1 MLKSF
6 GGHQLDTA
14 GKRLLD
20 TKANTSQGFTPLE
33 YYIIRDNVGPLLG
46 LESCLRKGGG
56 GGGGWGLKFITIN
69 DTVEQVGLSIDDV
82 QRK

>member
-6 GGHQLDTA
+6 GGHQLDTV

-46 LESCLRKGGG
+46 LESCLRGGG
-56 GGGGWGLKFITIN
+56 GGGLKLKFITFN